1 VIGMF
6 ALAGV
11 LTFLLFI
18 FKLIGAGSIFG
29 YGAGLAGG
37 VFLLQALVF
46 GGFAAACGLVARQL
60 YTGNRIGP
68 GLACAAAGAVLL
80 NLVFVWH
87 YSPGTEVGVV
97 LVTLGMIAAACV
109 VTFVPDARPHF
120 AKPPQNPEQP
130 TSIVVV
136 QALLVTLGALAAF
149 DALVYFLRA
158 GVLYGAGRVAVS
170 VLAGVL
176 ALATATLACTAIKGM
191 LRGTGQGR
199 VLVSVG
205 AGVALLTVLL
215 GFSNRATFVLMLAVA
230 LAAVCF
236 TWLPADARVHFGDAP
251 LTLGAS
257 AQRETSPAGAPAPGN
272 GGINLNKPP
281 AGGSGAAPPWQ
292 PYRPQQAA
300 YPHAPAPSSSDERTW
315 SMLAHLLGIVTG
327 WVAPLIIMLTKGKES
342 PSVRANAA
350 EALNFEI
357 TLVIGYIPAW
367 ILFWILLFAAPIV
380 GLVFG
385 IIVFGGVSIAVLVLM
400 IIACVRASRGE
411 VYRYPVNIRMVR

>member
-11 LTFLLFI
+11 LTSLLFI
-18 FKLIGAGSIFG
+18 FKLIDAGSIFG
-29 YGAGLAGG
+29 YGAGLAGA

-68 GLACAAAGAVLL
+68 GLACAAAGAALL

-109 VTFVPDARPHF
+109 VTFVPEARPHF
-120 AKPPQNPEQP
+120 AMPPQNPEQP

-170 VLAGVL
+170 VLGGVL

-199 VLVSVG
+199 VLVSVS

-236 TWLPADARVHFGDAP
+236 TWLPADARAYFGDAP
-251 LTLGAS
+251 LTLGAP
-257 AQRETSPAGAPAPGN
+257 AQRETYPAAAPAPGN

-281 AGGSGAAPPWQ
+281 AGGSGAAPTWQ
-292 PYRPQQAA
+292 PYSPQQPP
-300 YPHAPAPSSSDERTW
+300 YLYAPAPSSFDERTW
-315 SMLAHLLGIVTG
+315 SMLAHLLNFVT
-327 WVAPLIIMLTKGKES
+327 WIAPLIIMQTKGKDS
-342 PSVRANAA
+342 PTVRANAV
-350 EALNFEI
+350 EALNFGLTWVII
-357 TLVIGYIPAW
+357 TLPPW
-367 ILFWILLFAAPIV
+367 FLFVLLLFVAPYVALVVAILYFCAAIASIIFVIV
-380 GLVFG
+380 AA
-385 IIVFGGVSIAVLVLM
+385 I
-400 IIACVRASRGE
+400 RAGQGAE
-411 VYRYPVNIRMVR
+411 YRYPVNIRMVR